1 MQKIA
6 FLFSILVFLLSSC
19 TKKKPDDS
27 VIRQRTTDYQPTTV
41 IPLDTSG
48 AYISPTD
55 LFRDN
60 SQFDRGSFQSRHIQ
74 YHGERSILYS
84 ITSRALK
91 NQRDTITLVVEYLGG
106 KVEYAGTG
114 GGKIVEDARTMTR
127 LLFYLNNTLSFRK
140 AFPVE
145 VYNGAYFPA
154 VRSFDKTFFD
164 ASPTKTIVYFWT
176 DETGYGTNYE
186 KINRREYRA
195 VGVDKD
201 GIIYDLT
208 GYFHHVSDNLD
219 AVRFLS
225 EDRVSASVVP
235 DQRYRNIAVDVIITV
250 DWETSTTSLEVPRDT
265 IFVVTNTPDR
275 FFGSKTTLFKQPTG
289 TSVFKELNLRRS
301 TRAQLVRMF
310 APSLFASESI
320 DRDRI
325 FVQFNNIN
333 KGWIDY
339 KTMVGEEIIAEQ

>member
-1 MQKIA
+1 MKPA
-6 FLFSILVFLLSSC
+6 LLILILGVFFFSSC

-27 VIRQRTTDYQPTTV
+27 VIEQKTSTYQPTSV

-60 SQFDRGSFQSRHIQ
+60 SQFDRSSFFSKQIKYFGNRTVS
-74 YHGERSILYS
+74 YS
-84 ITSRALK
+84 ITSRSLK
-91 NQRDTITLVVEYLGG
+91 NQRDTITLVLEYLGG
-106 KVEYAGTG
+106 KIEYAGSG
-114 GGKIVEDARTMTR
+114 EGKVVDDARTMTR

-145 VYNGAYFPA
+145 VYDGAYFPV

-176 DETGYGTNYE
+176 DETGYGNNYE
-186 KINRREYRA
+186 KESRREYQA

-201 GIIYDLT
+201 GIIYDLV

-219 AVRFLS
+219 AVRFLR

-235 DQRYRNIAVDVIITV
+235 DQRYRNVALDVIITV
-250 DWETSTTSLEVPRDT
+250 DWKTSTTSLEVPRDT
-265 IFVVTNTPDR
+265 IFPVTNTPDR
-275 FFGSKTTLFKQPTG
+275 FFGSKTTMFNQPTG
-289 TSVFKELNLRRS
+289 MSVFKELSLRRA
-301 TRAQLVRMF
+301 TRAQMVRMF
-310 APSLFASESI
+310 APSLLSSENI
-320 DRDRI
+320 VRDRLFI
-325 FVQFNNIN
+325 HFNNTN
-333 KGWIDY
+333 KGWIDN
-339 KTMVGEEIIAEQ
+339 KTMISEEIVAER

>member
-6 FLFSILVFLLSSC
+6 FLFSILAFLLSFC

-27 VIRQRTTDYQPTTV
+27 VIEQKTTAYQPATE
-41 IPLDTSG
+41 ISPDTSG
-48 AYISPTD
+48 AYISQTD

-60 SQFDRGSFQSRHIQ
+60 SQFERSFFFSKQIK
-74 YHGERSILYS
+74 YHGNRTVSYS
-84 ITSRALK
+84 IASRSLK

-106 KVEYAGTG
+106 KIEYSGAG

-145 VYNGAYFPA
+145 VYDGAYFS
-154 VRSFDKTFFD
+154 VIRSFDKTFFD

-176 DETGYGTNYE
+176 DETGYGVNYE
-186 KINRREYRA
+186 KINRREYQA

-250 DWETSTTSLEVPRDT
+250 DWKTSTTSLEVPRDT

-310 APSLFASESI
+310 TPSLFDSENLS
-320 DRDRI
+320 RDRI
-325 FVQFNNIN
+325 FVQFNSIN

-339 KTMVGEEIIAEQ
+339 STMVGEEIIAEQ